1 MSIEAIATPNAPAAV
16 GPYSQAVRAGD
27 MLYLSGQIPLDPQTM
42 QIVTGDTGDQ
52 AKRVME
58 NLRAVLAAA
67 GLTFSS
73 VAMTTIYLTDLG
85 DFALVNKVYESFF
98 EAGRSFP
105 ARVTV
110 EVSKLPRDARVEI
123 SMIAKLPS

>member
-1 MSIEAIATPNAPAAV
+1 
-16 GPYSQAVRAGD
+16 
-27 MLYLSGQIPLDPQTM
+27 
-42 QIVTGDTGDQ
+42 
-52 AKRVME
+52 
-58 NLRAVLAAA
+58 LRAVLAAA

-98 EAGRSFP
+98 EAGHSFP

-123 SMIAKLPS
+123 SMIAKLPL

>member
-1 MSIEAIATPNAPAAV
+1 MSLEAISTPNAPAAV
-16 GPYSQAVRAGD
+16 GPYSQAIRAGD

-42 QIVTGDTGDQ
+42 QIQSGDTGDQ

-58 NLRAVLAAA
+58 NLRAVLSAA
-67 GLTFSS
+67 GISFSY
-73 VAMTTIYLTDLG
+73 VVMTTIYLTDLG
-85 DFALVNKVYESFF
+85 DFALVNKIYESFF
-98 EAGRSFP
+98 EAGSSFP